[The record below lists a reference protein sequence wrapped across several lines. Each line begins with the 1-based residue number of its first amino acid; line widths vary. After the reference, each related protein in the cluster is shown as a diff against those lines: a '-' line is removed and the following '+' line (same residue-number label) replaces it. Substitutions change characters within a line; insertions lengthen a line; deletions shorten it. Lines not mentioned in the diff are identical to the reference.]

1 VVYEA
6 QHKFNEAV
14 ELYKKYIESHPG
26 RVDMKLRLGK
36 AYLQD
41 RKYLES
47 AKVMGE
53 ILRVD
58 PTNREVRLTMGMA
71 FFFSGKDY
79 DRAAEE
85 FRTLLKQDPFEHRA
99 RYFLALS
106 YGEKNY
112 TPKPLPSWIRSPRH
126 RTCMTT
132 PGFRRP

>member
-47 AKVMGE
+47 AKVMDE
-53 ILRVD
+53 ILRID
-58 PTNREVRLTMGMA
+58 PTNRDVRLTMGMA
-71 FFFSGKDY
+71 FFLRKRLRPGSRRVQD
-79 DRAAEE
+79 AAE
-85 FRTLLKQDPFEHRA
+85 A
-99 RYFLALS
+99 
-106 YGEKNY
+106 G
-112 TPKPLPSWIRSPRH
+112 PL
-126 RTCMTT
+126 
-132 PGFRRP
+132 